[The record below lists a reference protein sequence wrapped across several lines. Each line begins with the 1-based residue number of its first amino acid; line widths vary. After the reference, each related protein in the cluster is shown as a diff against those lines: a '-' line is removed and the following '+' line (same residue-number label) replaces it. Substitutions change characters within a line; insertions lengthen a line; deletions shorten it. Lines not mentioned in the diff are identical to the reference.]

1 MDAIF
6 DKELFRSKCR
16 EKKTSKYLFV
26 EALCLDLEDLKQGE
40 SGGADG
46 WGNKQHDFYMHAEDD
61 GLKVT

>member
-6 DKELFRSKCR
+6 YEELFRSKCW

-26 EALCLDLEDLKQGE
+26 EALYLDLADLKQSE

-46 WGNKQHDFYMHAEDD
+46 WGNKQHDFYMHAEDE
-61 GLKVT
+61 GPKVT